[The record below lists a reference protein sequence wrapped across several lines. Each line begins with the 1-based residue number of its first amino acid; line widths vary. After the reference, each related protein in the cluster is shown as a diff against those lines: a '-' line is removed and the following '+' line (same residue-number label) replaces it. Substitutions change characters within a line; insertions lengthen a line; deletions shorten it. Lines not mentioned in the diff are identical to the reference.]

1 MSQQVVDA
9 STAAERANVERVRH
23 LYAAGVNARDA
34 GVATALLGPD
44 FVQHDPLYGVGRDGF
59 ARFLSGPLLTAFP
72 DLACSID
79 LLLAQDD
86 RVLAYVTW
94 RGHHAGTGEEVELA
108 TADLYRF
115 AGGRMA
121 EHWDVVEWHEIEPFG
136 FPRPAHEQPVAPPAF
151 AGTETQRTNMGLLLR
166 YIDEV
171 KVQDYSRAH
180 LYICRDFRQN
190 DPMIPPGLDGFKAC
204 CEIFLAMAPDI
215 HVVPRHLIAG
225 REHIG
230 ALWDWVGNQEV
241 TGAPV
246 TVPTSDVYR
255 LEDGLLVEH
264 WDRVNYSY
272 VKKLFGYHPKQLV
285 TGGR

>member
-1 MSQQVVDA
+1 MTGRVVDV
-9 STAAERANVERVRH
+9 STAAEREHVDRVCR
-23 LYAAGVNARDA
+23 LYEAGVNNRDA
-34 GVATALLGPD
+34 AVPAQLLAPD
-44 FVQHDPLYGVGRDGF
+44 FVQHNPLYGTGRDGF
-59 ARFLSGPLLTAFP
+59 ASFLSGALVTVFP
-72 DLACSID
+72 DLTTTVDVLI
-79 LLLAQDD
+79 AQDD

-94 RGHHAGTGEEVELA
+94 RGHHVRTGESIELA

-115 AGGRMA
+115 RDGLMV
-121 EHWDVVEWHEIEPFG
+121 EHWDLVEYHEIEPFG
-136 FPRPAHEQPVAPPAF
+136 FARPEQDQPVAPPAF
-151 AGTETQRTNMGLLLR
+151 TGTETQRANMGLLLR

-180 LYICRDFRQN
+180 LYIRPDFRQN

-215 HVVPRHLIAG
+215 HVQPRHLIAG

-230 ALWDWVGNQEV
+230 ALWDWVGVQEV

-246 TVPTSDVYR
+246 TVPTSDIYR

-285 TGGR
+285 MGGR

>member
-1 MSQQVVDA
+1 MRTQVLDT
-9 STAAERANVERVRH
+9 STAAERANVARVEW
-23 LYAAGVNARDA
+23 LYSAGVNGRDA
-34 GVATALLGPD
+34 QVPLRLMAPD
-44 FVQHDPLYGVGRDGF
+44 FVQHNPLYGTGRDGF
-59 ARFLSGPLLTAFP
+59 AAFLSGPMPAAFP
-72 DLACSID
+72 DLHATIG
-79 LLLAQDD
+79 LHLAQDD
-86 RVLAYVTW
+86 RVLSYVDW
-94 RGHHAGTGEEVELA
+94 RGHHARTGAEIELA

-115 AGGRMA
+115 RDGLLV
-121 EHWDVVEWHEIEPFG
+121 EHWDVVEYHEIEPFG
-136 FPRPAHEQPVAPPAF
+136 FGRADQDQPVALPAF
-151 AGTETQRTNMGLLLR
+151 VGTGLQRSNMGLLVR

-255 LEDGLLVEH
+255 LEDGMLVEH
-264 WDRVNYSY
+264 WDRVDYSY

-285 TGGR
+285 MGGR